1 MRLEAIERG
10 LRPRGARR
18 SAASTLTL
26 LALAAAPSMA
36 RADSDVPG
44 AGGVLTITAD
54 PPRLVLGR
62 DAGAELRISA
72 PPELAELS
80 LTASAGRI
88 EGIRRLPA
96 GGFAARYVPPAERH
110 PQVAILAA
118 VGRAGDASLDGWLAV
133 PLAGQGD
140 ARVRGTP
147 GGEVS
152 LRIGDRSFG
161 PARVGSDGLAIIPVV
176 VPPGVREG
184 HQGFTAVDLR
194 VPETR
199 LVHAAVDRATVPAD
213 RAEVVRFFAYVIA
226 PHGAARGGEAPRV
239 EPTRGTVALRA
250 REPGAFEGTWT
261 LLPGPAG
268 EERLTI
274 RLEGFPASRL
284 GLAVTALA
292 GPPAAVAVTF
302 DRPAFVA
309 GKSDDVVV
317 TARAVDAAGNPTT
330 GAVVLTADAGTL
342 SQEEVGPGTV
352 RGVLRLAPQLEGRS
366 QVVVRGRVL
375 PAAAAGEAVLPLQA
389 GAPVRAEVTP
399 RVAFALG
406 DGSSEGVLTFALWDA
421 HGNPAAGAPRVVTD
435 PGARPARVAPG
446 EGGRWEI
453 RVRGAAVDDLTRT
466 RVQAESGGARGE
478 AELWLVPPRAR
489 QLAVLAGA
497 GPLVPT
503 DGARL
508 GGHLYLGADLP
519 LPELVA
525 LPPQRALAL
534 RLEFVGTDRER
545 PAPGGSRSGAT
556 GAVLAGPVLR
566 GLFSGG
572 RWFAAAT
579 AGLLVGSGE
588 LPEGGTAMG
597 LAPAVRLGVGF
608 AVPARRTSPFLELGL
623 LGAGET
629 PAGAFTAV
637 TVTVGVRHDW
647 VRATPEKE

>member
-1 MRLEAIERG
+1 MIETRG
-10 LRPRGARR
+10 SRAPRGSLAPTSR
-18 SAASTLTL
+18 L
-26 LALAAAPSMA
+26 LALVLAAAPA
-36 RADSDVPG
+36 AVRADPDALG
-44 AGGVLTITAD
+44 AGGTLAIAAD

-62 DAGAELRISA
+62 DGGAELRIAA

-80 LTASAGRI
+80 VTASAGRV

-96 GGFAARYVPPAERH
+96 GGFTARYVPPQERH

-118 VGRAGDASLDGWLAV
+118 VGRIGDASLDGWLAV
-133 PLAGQGD
+133 PLSGQGD
-140 ARVRGTP
+140 ARVRATP
-147 GGEVS
+147 GTDVS

-161 PARVGSDGLAIIPVV
+161 PARVGPDGLAIVPVV

-199 LVHAAVDRATVPAD
+199 LVHAALDRTAVAAD
-213 RAEVVRFFAYVIA
+213 RAEVVRFYAYVIA
-226 PHGAARGGEAPRV
+226 PHGAPRGGEAPRV

-268 EERLTI
+268 EERLTV

-284 GLAVTALA
+284 GLAVTAVA

-309 GKSDDVVV
+309 GRGDDVVV

-330 GAVVLTADAGTL
+330 GTVVLTADAGTL
-342 SQEEVGPGTV
+342 SQEEVGPGAV
-352 RGVLRLAPQLEGRS
+352 RGVLHLAPRLEGRS
-366 QVVVRGRVL
+366 QVVVRGRV
-375 PAAAAGEAVLPLQA
+375 PPGAAGGEAALPLQA

-399 RVAFALG
+399 RVAFAHG
-406 DGSSEGVLTFALWDA
+406 DGSSEGVLTFALWDE
-421 HGNPAAGAPRVVTD
+421 HGNPAAGAPRVVTE
-435 PGARPARVAPG
+435 PGARAARVAPG

-453 RVRGAAVDDLTRT
+453 RVRAAAVDDLTKT

-478 AELWLVPPRAR
+478 AELWLVPPRSR
-489 QLAVLAGA
+489 QLALLAGA

-503 DGARL
+503 GGARL
-508 GGHLYLGADLP
+508 GGHLHLGADLP

-525 LPPQRALAL
+525 LPPQRTLAL
-534 RLEFVGTDRER
+534 RLEYVGTDRER
-545 PAPGGSRSGAT
+545 RAPGGSRTGTT

-566 GLFSGG
+566 GLFPGG

-579 AGLLVGSGE
+579 AGLLVGTGE
-588 LPEGGTAMG
+588 RADGETAMG
-597 LAPAVRLGVGF
+597 LGPALRLGVGLS
-608 AVPARRTSPFLELGL
+608 VPARRTSPFLELGAL
-623 LGAGET
+623 AAGDT
-629 PAGAFTAV
+629 PAGAFTAF

-647 VRATPEKE
+647 VRAAPGKE